1 MYVTAVPNRGA
12 KPTILRR
19 ESYREEGK
27 VKSRTL
33 ANLTRLPEHA
43 IEAVRRALDG
53 EALVSAQEAFEV
65 ESSEQ
70 HGHVEAVLTA
80 MRKLG
85 FEALLSSRPCRE
97 RDIALAMI
105 AARIIEPGSKLETTR
120 AWKTTSLPTE
130 LGVAD
135 AEEDDLYDAM
145 DWLLARQP
153 DIEKKL
159 AARHL
164 KPGGLVLYD
173 LTSTWVE
180 GKACPLAS
188 SGYSRDGKRGKLQIN
203 FGLLTDDE
211 GRPITTTVYAG
222 NTADPSTVQE
232 QVAKLKAEYKLDHV
246 IFVGDRGMVTETQ
259 IDRFL
264 VQGGVEWITA
274 VRSGGIQKLK
284 SEGSLQLGLF
294 DDRNLFEFA
303 SPSYPGE
310 RLVACRNPDLAEHRR
325 KKRDS
330 LIEATRADIEK
341 IQLMIARGS
350 LVDKAEIGL
359 RVGRIIDKHNVA
371 KHFKIEIKDRELHY
385 RVRTDRVE
393 REASIDGI
401 YVIRTSVPA
410 DVVSA
415 DDAVRHYKRLTRV
428 ERAFRSLKTL
438 SLHVRPIYH
447 HTESRVRA
455 HIFLCMLA
463 YYVEWHMRR
472 AWAPLLFT
480 DEVDRSVTR
489 DPVAAATPS
498 RAARRKAA
506 TKKAADGSVLHS
518 FSTLITHLSAIV
530 RNHCRRKGATN
541 AEPRFEMT
549 TRPDPTHRRAIKLL
563 ESCSQ

>member
-12 KPTILRR
+12 KPTILLR

-53 EALVSAQEAFEV
+53 EALVSAEDAFEV
-65 ESSEQ
+65 EYSEQ

-120 AWKTTSLPTE
+120 AWKATSLPTE

-135 AEEDDLYDAM
+135 AQEDDLYDAM

-188 SGYSRDGKRGKLQIN
+188 FGYSRDGKRGKLQIN

-211 GRPITTTVYAG
+211 GRPITTTVYPG

-264 VQGGVEWITA
+264 EQGGVEWITA
-274 VRSGGIQKLK
+274 LRSGAIQKLK

-303 SPSYPGE
+303 SPSFPEE

-385 RVRTDRVE
+385 RVRADRVE

-518 FSTLITHLSAIV
+518 FSTSLTF
-530 RNHCRRKGATN
+530 RRSCATT
-541 AEPRFEMT
+541 AVARAP
-549 TRPDPTHRRAIKLL
+549 PTASLASR
-563 ESCSQ
+563 